1 MTKLRP
7 EIGRGKLAC
16 AALTKRKRRLRRFGF
31 PARPPYIRHMGERKR
46 KSQRQQRRVATW
58 QISKLR
64 GTPAAFVGLMDA
76 PDAATA
82 KERAIKHFNIRPE
95 GQKRLIAVRHR

>member
-1 MTKLRP
+1 
-7 EIGRGKLAC
+7 
-16 AALTKRKRRLRRFGF
+16 
-31 PARPPYIRHMGERKR
+31 MGERKR

-64 GTPAAFVGLMDA
+64 GTPAAFVGLIDA

-82 KERAIKHFNIRPE
+82 KSQAIKQFDISPE
-95 GQKRLIAVRHR
+95 DRNRLIAVRHQ